1 MDVRFRLVAALVAA
15 AWTLC
20 GCGGGGGGSPPP
32 PAPPPPPPP
41 PTLFSD
47 VTAAAGIQFQHGITE
62 PAFPPGPQVDI
73 NDSTFGGVA
82 SGDCDND
89 GDVDLFVTYSD
100 VRPNRLYRNQRVQS
114 GSATFVDTAAA
125 SGVAFTRSAALSQN
139 WRHSGPVFVDLDGD
153 GNLDLFL
160 GALYDNEPVKVFK
173 NDGNCVFSDV
183 TAGSGLT
190 NLIADTTFSG
200 GFGDYDLDG
209 DLDLFMSHWGT
220 SDAVYGNRATNSE
233 QLYRNISSGGTIQF
247 ENVSVA
253 SLVTDITNRTRAWGT
268 VGARCTRFVQ
278 AGFQNYDFVFTGTF
292 AHLNN
297 DIWPDLLIVGDFT
310 TSQILLNNGD
320 GTFRD
325 ASATD
330 LCAAQQPMGSARG
343 DVDNDGDLDWFTS
356 SIMGEGSQ
364 AAQAIGNRFYRNLGV
379 TLAGA
384 GVVDMDDITT
394 TMGVASGGWGWGA
407 CFLDIDNDTDLD
419 IFHTNGYYQSPA
431 LVANYSIDPSRTFV
445 FNGTSYTE
453 QGATY
458 GLNDTLSGRGV
469 VCADFDNDGDL
480 DIFQTTNRQP
490 NSGLLRE
497 NRTAASGRNFLKVDL
512 TGIAPNSEAAGARIY
527 VTINAGGAA
536 QMREVMVGSDNY
548 TSQNPTVQHF
558 GLGAAS
564 SVHEVRVVWPWR
576 GGGTVHTA
584 DSVMSTVTANQ
595 TLSCNQA
602 NAPGC

>member
-1 MDVRFRLVAALVAA
+1 
-15 AWTLC
+15 
-20 GCGGGGGGSPPP
+20 
-32 PAPPPPPPP
+32 
-41 PTLFSD
+41 
-47 VTAAAGIQFQHGITE
+47 VTAAAGIQFQHGITA
-62 PAFPPGPQVDI
+62 PAFPPGPQVDVD
-73 NDSTFGGVA
+73 DSTFGGVA

-100 VRPNRLYRNQRVQS
+100 VRPNRLYRNQRVQT
-114 GSATFVDTAAA
+114 GSTTFVDSAAA
-125 SGVAFTRSAALSQN
+125 SNVAFTRSAALSQN

-153 GNLDLFL
+153 GDLDLFL
-160 GALYDNEPVKVFK
+160 GAIYGDPVKLYS
-173 NDGNCVFSDV
+173 NDGNCNFTDV
-183 TAGSGLT
+183 SATSGLS
-190 NLIADTTFSG
+190 NLAADYTFSA

-209 DLDLFMSHWGT
+209 DLDIFMSHWGT
-220 SDAVYGNRATNSE
+220 IDTEYANRATTSE
-233 QLYRNISSGGTIQF
+233 QLYANLFDSTGTIQF
-247 ENVSVA
+247 QNVSVA
-253 SLVTDITNRTRAWGT
+253 SNVTSITFQTRSWGG
-268 VGARCTRFVQ
+268 VSARCPSFVQ

-310 TSQILLNNGD
+310 TSQILLNNGN

-325 ASATD
+325 ASVTD
-330 LCAAQQPMGSARG
+330 LCAAQQPMGSALG

-364 AAQAIGNRFYRNLGV
+364 AALAIGNRFYRNLGV
-379 TLAGA
+379 NGA
-384 GVVDMDDITT
+384 GNVDMDDITT

-419 IFHTNGYYQSPA
+419 IFHTNGYYQSAA

-480 DIFQTTNRQP
+480 DIFETTNRQP

-512 TGIAPNSEAAGARIY
+512 TGIAPNSEAVGARIY
-527 VTINAGGAA
+527 LTIGAGGAT
-536 QMREVMVGSDNY
+536 QMREVLVGSDNY

-558 GLGAAS
+558 GLGAAA
-564 SVHEVRVVWPWR
+564 SVQEVRIVWPRR
-576 GGGTVHTA
+576 GGGTVQTA
-584 DSVMSTVTANQ
+584 DTVVSTVTANQ
-595 TLSCNQA
+595 TLSCSQA
-602 NAPGC
+602 NAPNC